1 VKLKSVFL
9 ILGSILLLVGAYT
22 SSFAAQLGTEGGN
35 GTFEKPKF
43 LNKSDVIRIAQIHV
57 QNYLK
62 NDIQTMNKHIIPSS
76 DFIELYDLSENLFA
90 YMVPLTESNKEIGY
104 ITIGALENGY
114 DSYDILIKDSI
125 VSKIRKK

>member
-1 VKLKSVFL
+1 MKLKSVFL
-9 ILGSILLLVGAYT
+9 ILGFIFLLVGTYT
-22 SSFAAQLGTEGGN
+22 SSFAAQLGTKGGN
-35 GTFEKPKF
+35 DTFEKPKL

-62 NDIQTMNKHIIPSS
+62 NDIQTMNKRIIPSS
-76 DFIELYDLSENLFA
+76 DFIELYDLGENLFA

-114 DSYDILIKDSI
+114 DSYDILIKDNI
-125 VSKIRKK
+125 VKRQK